1 MMFHIKVNI
10 NLNTLNKFIST
21 MEDLNIIRKFF
32 LQNLVANEENGERKL
47 FYFVITYIYIYV

>member
-10 NLNTLNKFIST
+10 NLNKFIST
-21 MEDLNIIRKFF
+21 IEDLNIIRKFF